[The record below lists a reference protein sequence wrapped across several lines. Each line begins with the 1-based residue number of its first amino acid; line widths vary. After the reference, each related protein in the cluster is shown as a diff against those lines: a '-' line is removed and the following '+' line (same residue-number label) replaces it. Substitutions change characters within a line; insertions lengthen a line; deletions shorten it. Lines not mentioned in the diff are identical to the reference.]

1 MKPTIAAPDISYQTI
16 AAIVR
21 QVTRLKDNFSYH
33 TSFKDLDLTSNQL
46 TRIQTQ
52 ILANFK
58 RTVQRIEFQDT
69 VATLTERLLKVQT
82 QNIASPQL

>member
-1 MKPTIAAPDISYQTI
+1 MNRKTDPIIAPPEINHQTI

-21 QVTRLKDNFSYH
+21 NVTKIKGNFSYD
-33 TSFKDLDLTSNQL
+33 TSFKDLDLSSNQL

-58 RTVQRIEFQDT
+58 RTVERLEFQDT
-69 VATLTERLLKVQT
+69 VDTLTKKLITPR
-82 QNIASPQL
+82 A